1 MRHKRHQSIA
11 VGLLAAVAAA
21 TASSRAEA
29 FCRTT
34 TCDTCPPPAVGCVTE
49 GFPLFWP
56 GGCVSYDLQKDAS
69 KWASL
74 DVATTLVDGAFNTW
88 GSVSCDGQPPSIT
101 FMNRGPIECAA
112 REFNDGRKTEGGN
125 ANIIVFRDDV
135 WPEVSDPAST
145 LALTTVTYN
154 RSNGQIVDADIE
166 INGSQSP
173 LSTDDAAS
181 ASAFDLASILTHE
194 VGHFLGLA
202 HSTEPCA
209 ADGSDCP
216 TMNALYR
223 RGSTAYRTL
232 EGDDQAGLCAIYP
245 AGRTVTDNRCLP
257 QGGFSALC
265 GTPAPPSGGCALAG
279 GGAGAGGRASWAV
292 MGGAMVLASL
302 VVRRRVRGAGGRRR
316 SGTARTR

>member
-1 MRHKRHQSIA
+1 MRHKRRQVIA
-11 VGLLAAVAAA
+11 VGLLAAAAAA
-21 TASSRAEA
+21 TVSSRAEA

-34 TCDTCPPPAVGCVTE
+34 TCGDTCLGPTPGCTTKDI
-49 GFPLFWP
+49 PIFWP

-74 DVATTLVDGAFNTW
+74 DVATTLVDGAFNAW
-88 GSVSCDGQPPSIT
+88 GNVSCDGQPPSIT

-154 RSNGQIVDADIE
+154 RSNGEIVDADIE
-166 INGSQSP
+166 INGSSP
-173 LSTDDAAS
+173 LSTADAAS

-209 ADGSDCP
+209 TDGSDCP

-232 EGDDQAGLCAIYP
+232 EGDDHAGLCAIYP
-245 AGRTVTDNRCLP
+245 AGRTVTDNRCIP

-265 GTPAPPSGGCALAG
+265 GTPATPSEGCALAG
-279 GGAGAGGRASWAV
+279 GDGAGGRASGA
-292 MGGAMVLASL
+292 GLGFAMVLAL
-302 VVRRRVRGAGGRRR
+302 LAGRRRVRDGAALGRFAAGRRR
-316 SGTARTR
+316 